1 MAIKPAVP
9 FGLFK
14 HTIYSCLAV
23 AAIRIR
29 ALLLFS
35 GIC

>member
-1 MAIKPAVP
+1 MRDKLSYFIRRAKSIIVIE
-9 FGLFK
+9 LV
-14 HTIYSCLAV
+14 LAL
-23 AAIRIR
+23 ARIR

>member
-1 MAIKPAVP
+1 MRDKLNYFIRFAKSIIVIE
-9 FGLFK
+9 LV
-14 HTIYSCLAV
+14 LAL
-23 AAIRIR
+23 ARIR

>member
-1 MAIKPAVP
+1 MVFKPTVP
-9 FGLFK
+9 FGSFK
-14 HTIYSCLAV
+14 HNIYSYLAV

>member
-1 MAIKPAVP
+1 MRAEVKYVVGFVKNTIFIELVLVMA
-9 FGLFK
+9 
-14 HTIYSCLAV
+14 
-23 AAIRIR
+23 RIR

>member
-1 MAIKPAVP
+1 MRDKLSYLIRHAKSIIVIE
-9 FGLFK
+9 LVLV
-14 HTIYSCLAV
+14 LA
-23 AAIRIR
+23 RIR